1 MRIRSLKLPE
11 VREEGDWFAYNCPS
25 LVTLE
30 LPKLEKAGY
39 YFAFRCPLLTKEMTK
54 YGP

>member
-11 VREEGDWFAYNCPS
+11 VREVRRAFASN
-25 LVTLE
+25 
-30 LPKLEKAGY
+30 
-39 YFAFRCPLLTKEMTK
+39 CPLLPKEMTK